1 VCFERLDENIPIADE
16 KKIKYFYSGEEKHRN
31 LPHALLG
38 DESECEKEISWN
50 GMLCKLFLLEARL
63 IDRCD

>member
-31 LPHALLG
+31 LQALLG
-38 DESECEKEISWN
+38 DEFR
-50 GMLCKLFLLEARL
+50 M
-63 IDRCD
+63 